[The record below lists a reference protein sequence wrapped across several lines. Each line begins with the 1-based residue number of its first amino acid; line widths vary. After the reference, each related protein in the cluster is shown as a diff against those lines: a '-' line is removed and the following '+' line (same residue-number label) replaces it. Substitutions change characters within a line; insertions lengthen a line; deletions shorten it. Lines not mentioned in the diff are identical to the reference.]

1 MFPEVMDKL
10 FIWIGFHV
18 LILSLLVMDL
28 CVWRN
33 KTRVVKMREALL
45 WTLFWI
51 LLSLSFNLFI
61 YFYQGKEAALQFF
74 TGYLVE
80 KSLSVDNLF
89 VFLVIFA
96 YFKIPKI
103 YQHKVLFFGIF
114 GALVMRIAFILGGI
128 ELLQHFSWMTYLFG
142 VLLCAT
148 AIRVWVQRDKEVKI
162 GKNFLVNWFK
172 KFFPV
177 TEELHGSK
185 FFIRHKAVLYMTPLF
200 LALIVVEATD
210 IIFAIDSI
218 PAIFAITTDPFI
230 VYTSNVFAILGL
242 RSVHFVLEAFMD
254 RFHYLKVGLAAI
266 LLFVGVEMLMAPYY
280 RIPVLVTLSVIVS
293 ILGIATLFS
302 IAKPRRS

>member
-1 MFPEVMDKL
+1 MFPGVMDKL

-28 CVWRN
+28 CVWRR

-80 KSLSVDNLF
+80 KSLSIDNLF
-89 VFLVIFA
+89 VFLVIFS

-128 ELLQHFSWMTYLFG
+128 ELLQNFSWMTYLFG
-142 VLLCAT
+142 VLL
-148 AIRVWVQRDKEVKI
+148 
-162 GKNFLVNWFK
+162 
-172 KFFPV
+172 
-177 TEELHGSK
+177 
-185 FFIRHKAVLYMTPLF
+185 
-200 LALIVVEATD
+200 
-210 IIFAIDSI
+210 
-218 PAIFAITTDPFI
+218 
-230 VYTSNVFAILGL
+230 
-242 RSVHFVLEAFMD
+242 
-254 RFHYLKVGLAAI
+254 
-266 LLFVGVEMLMAPYY
+266 
-280 RIPVLVTLSVIVS
+280 
-293 ILGIATLFS
+293 
-302 IAKPRRS
+302 

>member
-1 MFPEVMDKL
+1 M
-10 FIWIGFHV
+10 
-18 LILSLLVMDL
+18 LILALLVLDL
-28 CVWRN
+28 CIWRRR
-33 KTRVVKMREALL
+33 TRVVTMREGLL
-45 WTLFWI
+45 WILFWI

-89 VFLVIFA
+89 VFIVIFA
-96 YFKIPKI
+96 AFKIPKS

-114 GALVMRIAFILGGI
+114 GALLMRIAFILGGI
-128 ELLQHFSWMTYLFG
+128 ELLQNFSWMTYIFG

-148 AIRVWVQRDKEVKI
+148 AIRMFMQRDKDAKPRRS
-162 GKNFLVNWFK
+162 FLIKWFQ

-185 FFIRHKAVLYMTPLF
+185 FFVRQKGILYLTPLF
-200 LALIVVEATD
+200 LALLVVETTD

-242 RSVHFVLEAFMD
+242 RSIHFVLDAFMD
-254 RFHYLKVGLAAI
+254 RFRYLKVGLSAI
-266 LLFVGVEMLMAPYY
+266 LLFVGGEMLLAPYY
-280 RIPVLVTLSVIVS
+280 RIPLLVTLSVIVTVLAIS
-293 ILGIATLFS
+293 TLYS
-302 IAKPRRS
+302 LSKPRRA